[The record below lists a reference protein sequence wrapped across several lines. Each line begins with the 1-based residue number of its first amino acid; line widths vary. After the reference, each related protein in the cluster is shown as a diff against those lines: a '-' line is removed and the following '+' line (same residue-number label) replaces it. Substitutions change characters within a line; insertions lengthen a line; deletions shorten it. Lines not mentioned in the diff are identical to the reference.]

1 MVSFVNATCRYMKCI
16 DYTASYKIRK
26 NSLVIIKFDES
37 VTKRNYTDVVNL
49 LRSSPEVDGVQA
61 EQGGVEVC
69 PLP

>member
-1 MVSFVNATCRYMKCI
+1 MKCI
-16 DYTASYKIRK
+16 DYAASYKIRK
-26 NSLVIIKFDES
+26 NGLVVIKFDES